1 MKWLRSRTA
10 VVVLVVAV
18 AAFTIAL
25 GTWQGWLAEA
35 QTVRWVNALPN
46 PTTEPTECGTAYPDI
61 ASAVAASVDGDTV
74 RLCEG
79 NYAGNVTVN
88 KEVTIEGREGAAR
101 ADVVIEV
108 ASGAGATDG
117 LNIQDSNVTIHHLK
131 LDGPGAPGGG
141 TPPTTAID
149 VPPGAPP
156 RPDGIEISDV
166 EITDWDSAIIAP
178 DVTDMVIEESYIHGN
193 HGLADDI
200 VKLTSGEKNQVLNNE
215 ITDNGS
221 NALVL
226 DGEDEALV
234 DRNKLTDN
242 DVTQVKILGDVNVRI
257 WRNEIAPAAAG
268 ADGIVIGPVP
278 ADGLVQIG
286 GSPDNANTFGSN
298 FNPAANRY
306 LIELACVA
314 ENTVDAIYNYW
325 GSGVARADVA
335 NRIFNDEDDVADA
348 ECPAADHA
356 KSAVVFHPWATAP
369 APTPSPSPTPTPS
382 PSPTPTPTV
391 TPTPSPTVTPSAT
404 RTFPLVEGWNNFVWT
419 GSNSTPAETAL
430 SCIAGKF
437 DIAYQWDGSDW
448 KRYVP
453 GRCAEP
459 NMCDLTTVNKYDSL
473 LVLVRPS
480 GVQCKDMPVS
490 P

>member
-1 MKWLRSRTA
+1 MKWLHSRTA
-10 VVVLVVAV
+10 VVALVVAV
-18 AAFTIAL
+18 TVLTIAL

-61 ASAVAASVDGDTV
+61 ASALAAAVDGDTV

-79 NYAGNVTVN
+79 TYGGNVNVN

-131 LDGPGAPGGG
+131 MDGPGAPGGG
-141 TPPTTAID
+141 TPPTIAID
-149 VPPGAPP
+149 VPAGAPP
-156 RPDGIEISDV
+156 RPEGIEISDV

-178 DVTDMVIEESYIHGN
+178 DVKAMVIEESYIHGN
-193 HGLADDI
+193 HGVADDI
-200 VKLTSGEKNQVLNNE
+200 VKLTGGEKNQVLNNE
-215 ITDNGS
+215 ITGNGPG
-221 NALVL
+221 ALVL

-234 DRNKLTDN
+234 DRNKLADN
-242 DVTQVKILGDVNVRI
+242 DAAQVAITGDVNVRI

-268 ADGIVIGPVP
+268 ADGIVIAAVP
-278 ADGLVQIG
+278 ADALVQIG

-298 FNPAANRY
+298 FNPATGFY
-306 LIELACVA
+306 LIQLACDA
-314 ENTVDAIYNYW
+314 QNTVDAIYNYW
-325 GSGVARADVA
+325 GGGVARADVA

-348 ECPAADHA
+348 ECPAAEHP

-369 APTPSPSPTPTPS
+369 APTPSPSPTPTPT
-382 PSPTPTPTV
+382 PSPTPTV

-404 RTFPLVEGWNNFVWT
+404 RSTFDLVTGWNNFVWT
-419 GSNSTPAETAL
+419 GSDGTAAEAAL
-430 SCIAGKF
+430 ACIAGKF
-437 DIAYQWDGSDW
+437 AIAYEYDGAGW
-448 KRYVP
+448 KSYVP
-453 GRCAEP
+453 GRCTEGL
-459 NMCDLTTVNKYDSL
+459 CTLTTVDQYDSL
-473 LVLVRPS
+473 LVLVTAS
-480 GVQCKDMPVS
+480 GVQCKDMPVAS
-490 P
+490 GS